1 MFLIAGI
8 KKRLEGKKRKSGNL
22 CCVPFAAS
30 VILKLSIR
38 MRGRT
43 RRTSSFW
50 LRLNEAR
57 SVQERQAQSHVTWS
71 PLTYL
76 CSSETISQL
85 TWHVTLIFRP
95 VTLALK
101 MSSSSPHLT
110 RTSVPAGISSFALS
124 WLCKNYHDKTIA
136 SVERRNVHGHYP
148 QTLSVPR
155 SELWVLRNRLCPRT
169 NMGRYFPPTGG
180 YIVIITLQIFWKLRN
195 ITISYSSGL
204 AGGHSVTCR
213 V

>member
-1 MFLIAGI
+1 MLCSVCC
-8 KKRLEGKKRKSGNL
+8 KRHSKTLNSNARA
-22 CCVPFAAS
+22 VPGER
-30 VILKLSIR
+30 VL
-38 MRGRT
+38 
-43 RRTSSFW
+43 W

-57 SVQERQAQSHVTWS
+57 SVQERQAQSHVSWS
-71 PLTYL
+71 SLTYL

-110 RTSVPAGISSFALS
+110 RTSVPAGISSFVLS
-124 WLCKNYHDKTIA
+124 WLCKNYHNKTIA

-169 NMGRYFPPTGG
+169 NMGTYFPPNEG
-180 YIVIITLQIFWKLRN
+180 YIVIITLQIFFASGFENWG
-195 ITISYSSGL
+195 ISL
-204 AGGHSVTCR
+204 AYRPV
-213 V
+213 